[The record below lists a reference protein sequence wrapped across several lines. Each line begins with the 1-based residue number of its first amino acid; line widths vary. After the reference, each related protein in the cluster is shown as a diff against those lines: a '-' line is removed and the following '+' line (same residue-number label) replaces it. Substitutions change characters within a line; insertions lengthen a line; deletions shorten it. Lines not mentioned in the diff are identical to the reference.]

1 MYLCI
6 RKPLGVTQTCHYRI
20 VTLNL
25 RQLLPYCGYIVSICS
40 ASNYNIS
47 ERWSSCNVA
56 CCLGKKT
63 VASEWNTSECNI
75 LSRKWNISVLC
86 NIHLLTQ
93 YPQKMTPTALGLLQH
108 LHPMFWT
115 SNRRHP
121 SCLLMKQPARKEHA
135 RHLKQAVHIYSLNMC
150 TPNCIQGQFYILK
163 IVIYCTKICA
173 AF

>member
-6 RKPLGVTQTCHYRI
+6 RKPLGVTQTCRYRI

-86 NIHLLTQ
+86 NVHLLTQ
-93 YPQKMTPTALGLLQH
+93 YPQKMTPTALPRQDCFNTYIQCSELLTEGIQVA
-108 LHPMFWT
+108 FWWSSLLGRSTQDIWNKLFT
-115 SNRRHP
+115 SIH
-121 SCLLMKQPARKEHA
+121 
-135 RHLKQAVHIYSLNMC
+135 
-150 TPNCIQGQFYILK
+150 
-163 IVIYCTKICA
+163 
-173 AF
+173 